1 MIIKSKIKKYKVN
14 FSKNFSFFEE
24 LKKIDNSFFVID
36 KKVFNIY
43 RNKFNFL
50 NEANY
55 LLIEASERKKV
66 IDTVL
71 NIIDNLARLSS
82 KKNTTLISIGGGII
96 QDITGFTANILY
108 RGIKWVFI
116 PTTLLAQSDSC
127 IGSKTSLNFTNFKNL
142 LGTFYPPDKVI
153 IDINFLNTLNSKD
166 YFSGLGEIFKF
177 SIMNGQ
183 NSLINFENSLLNLNN
198 KNQKELKFFI
208 LESLKLKKLLIESD
222 EFDKNER
229 NLLNYGHTFGHSIE
243 SITNFD
249 IPHGQAV
256 TFGIIFANIISKNK
270 NLIQEKLK
278 NKIEKIGLKIL
289 TKKIKDLKLLDDQ
302 ILWNTLKKDKK
313 NLGENI
319 TFILLKDN
327 FKLEIFKDISLI
339 DIKNA
344 LNEFKKIG

>member
-1 MIIKSKIKKYKVN
+1 MIIKSKIKKYEVN
-14 FSKNFSFFEE
+14 FSKNFYFFEE

-66 IDTVL
+66 INTSL
-71 NIIDNLARLSS
+71 NIIDNLTQLSS

-108 RGIKWVFI
+108 RGIKWIFI